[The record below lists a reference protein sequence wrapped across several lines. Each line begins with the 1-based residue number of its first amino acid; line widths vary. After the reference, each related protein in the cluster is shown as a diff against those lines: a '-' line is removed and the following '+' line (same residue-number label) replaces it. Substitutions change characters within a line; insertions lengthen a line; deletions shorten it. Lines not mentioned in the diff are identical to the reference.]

1 MSMIFTR
8 KTAHDRPPAVRCRNC
23 AHFRNDAHY
32 LESVLKGLTSL
43 SSGCGST
50 RGEDGLCLR
59 HDRFSSASSSCREFM
74 AAAPKLDAA
83 AG

>member
-1 MSMIFTR
+1 MKPIFGAPE
-8 KTAHDRPPAVRCRNC
+8 KAHDRAPAVRCRNC

-43 SSGCGST
+43 SSGFGST

-59 HDRFSSASSSCREFM
+59 HDRFAAASSSCGMFEP
-74 AAAPKLDAA
+74 ALPPA
-83 AG
+83 